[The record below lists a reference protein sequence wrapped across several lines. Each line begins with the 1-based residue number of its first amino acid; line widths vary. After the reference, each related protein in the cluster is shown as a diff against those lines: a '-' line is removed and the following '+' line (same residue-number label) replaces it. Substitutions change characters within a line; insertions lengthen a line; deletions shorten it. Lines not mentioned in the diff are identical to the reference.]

1 MESGGN
7 FYGGH
12 IGQAMD
18 SLKVA
23 LANLCDLLDRQLEL
37 LVDEKF
43 NAGLT
48 AEPDPAL
55 RRRPSRRRGCI
66 TASRGCSCAA
76 RR

>member
-1 MESGGN
+1 
-7 FYGGH
+7 
-12 IGQAMD
+12 MD

-48 AEPDPAL
+48 PNLIPRFDAAIP
-55 RRRPSRRRGCI
+55 RRGCI
-66 TASRGCSCAA
+66 TASRECSCAA